1 MNVQEIKATVEKKK
15 AMLEA
20 PENAW
25 PLPPDV
31 ATWETADEAA
41 LKAETKELLA
51 HAAAQDAAREKAAAR
66 SAEIEKELAALK
78 EEAAKLEAEVAAEE
92 KHLGDAM
99 DRADELTA
107 VTAGAA
113 ATALVAGP
121 GGPGGDETQALE
133 RAAMRKKRT
142 AEVADLVAGN
152 QEHAEAAEYFSAMTE
167 CCEVLGGVKIL
178 SCDEVPVDSP
188 LKALTAS
195 AAAATSEEEAAKNC
209 SQSQAPH

>member
-121 GGPGGDETQALE
+121 GGEETQALDLD
-133 RAAMRKKRT
+133 RAPRPLT
-142 AEVADLVAGN
+142 W
-152 QEHAEAAEYFSAMTE
+152 
-167 CCEVLGGVKIL
+167 L
-178 SCDEVPVDSP
+178 SPWHTDRGT
-188 LKALTAS
+188 LTMAHGPWHTDHGTLTMAHGPWHTVS
-195 AAAATSEEEAAKNC
+195 
-209 SQSQAPH
+209 